1 MKILAINCNPDL
13 SYFSKRGLKFTLD
26 LKTDTTKMQT
36 RFLYKMK
43 DQNNVELD
51 MYTPIA
57 QPVTEKYT
65 GYDIIIVGW
74 KPEDY
79 GSELKNTGGYSY
91 YEKDKNGTF
100 WCTVRQD
107 PVPNNNYVV
116 HELHHVLCRILLD
129 KGIYDSIDYMDTT
142 PVNGVYLP
150 YYKNDQPE
158 SPDSN
163 HAITWSGIKKYLD
176 LLNNY
181 NKPMWKYFKPTEK
194 TGSHG
199 TIADLDKKLVTMLDL
214 ARGIAGIPFV
224 INSGYRTP
232 EHNKAIGGVADS
244 AHIKRLAVDIRC
256 RNSNERFIIT
266 SALLQAGFKRI
277 GLGSTFIHCDI
288 DTTKPQNVIF
298 DYDN

>member
-1 MKILAINCNPDL
+1 MLALNCNPDL
-13 SYFSKRGLKFTLD
+13 SYFTKRGLKFTLD
-26 LKTDTTKMQT
+26 LNTDTTKMKT

-79 GSELKNTGGYSY
+79 GTELKNTGGYSY

-107 PVPNNNYVV
+107 PIPNNNYVV
-116 HELHHVLCRILLD
+116 HELHHVLCRMLLD

-142 PVNGVYLP
+142 PVNGKSVP

-158 SPDSN
+158 ATDSN
-163 HAITWSGIKKYLD
+163 YAVTWNGIKKYLD

-181 NKPMWKYFKPTEK
+181 NKPMTYKYFKPSEIVGLK
-194 TGSHG
+194 PELVSL
-199 TIADLDKKLVTMLDL
+199 LDK
-214 ARGIAGIPFV
+214 ARGIAGVAFSIT
-224 INSGYRTP
+224 SGFRDKK
-232 EHNKAIGGVADS
+232 HNEEVGGVADS
-244 AHIKRLAVDIRC
+244 AHMSGYAVDIKC
-256 RNSNERFIIT
+256 TT
-266 SALLQAGFKRI
+266 SANRWKIINSLIQVGFTRI
-277 GLGSTFIHCDI
+277 GVGETFVHADCEPN
-288 DTTKPQNVIF
+288 KPKNVIWT
-298 DYDN
+298 YY